1 MQNELAA
8 VNSLLVAIGESP
20 QNTLD
25 EDNVDITIAR
35 EIINRFR
42 KLHISLKNGDIPEPE
57 AKDDPKINWMC
68 RYCDYRE
75 ECEMDVSVSSLPV
88 K

>member
-1 MQNELAA
+1 MILYIERD
-8 VNSLLVAIGESP
+8 SLKSKSFIIDYNPE
-20 QNTLD
+20 
-25 EDNVDITIAR
+25 IAR